1 MVAAHRLCIDAARR
15 KGAVAFVGE
24 CSEDTPLRISPDMI
38 RKGLQLIGS
47 WHFNMADSPRMMKM
61 ISEVGDQLDK
71 LITHRYAI
79 DDIQKAWEMQ
89 LSGHCGKVILQ
100 PWEGSDV

>member
-1 MVAAHRLCIDAARR
+1 
-15 KGAVAFVGE
+15 
-24 CSEDTPLRISPDMI
+24 MI

-71 LITHRYAI
+71 LITHRFAI
-79 DDIQKAWEMQ
+79 DDIQKAWETQ
-89 LSGHCGKVILQ
+89 LSGQCGKVILQ